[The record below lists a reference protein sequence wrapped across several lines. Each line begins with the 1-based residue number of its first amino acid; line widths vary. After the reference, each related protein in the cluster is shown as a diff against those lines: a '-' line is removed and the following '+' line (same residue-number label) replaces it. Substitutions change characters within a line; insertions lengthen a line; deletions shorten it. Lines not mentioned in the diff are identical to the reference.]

1 MIPKKIKAEEDFL
14 KIYWDNNSESKIKLV
29 NLRDNCPCA
38 FCKAERK
45 EKGEDFISLYLGDQI
60 ALDKIIPV
68 GNYAIRVIWKDGHN
82 TGIYDYEYLRK
93 FKD

>member
-1 MIPKKIKAEEDFL
+1 MVPVKIKIEDEAL

-38 FCKAERK
+38 FCKKEQDERD
-45 EKGEDFISLYLGDQI
+45 ENYIPLYIGDQI
-60 ALDKIIPV
+60 TIDKIIPV
-68 GNYAIRVIWKDGHN
+68 GNYAIKIIWKDGHS
-82 TGIYDYEYLRK
+82 TGMYDFEYLRK